1 MSCAAGILHSPNSS
15 YYGADA
21 QQSPPTAPNAC
32 SKASNHDHLQQ
43 QLKASTEAAR
53 ALQGDLKQS
62 KGVNGQGSLT
72 RASSSCSSLL
82 GALCLASMAEESP
95 LAAKV
100 GQA

>member
-1 MSCAAGILHSPNSS
+1 MPCAAGILHSPSS
-15 YYGADA
+15 SHHGANA
-21 QQSPPTAPNAC
+21 QQSPPTALNAC
-32 SKASNHDHLQQ
+32 SKTSNHDQQ

-62 KGVNGQGSLT
+62 KGVNGKGSLT

-82 GALCLASMAEESP
+82 GALCLASMAEETP